1 MTSIHH
7 QALSE
12 RDSKMMIPAKEM
24 KRGITYVVSGDTS
37 KRSRANWF
45 NHKPG
50 ERVFI
55 NHLGLIRNL
64 DNHYADHSEPEYAR
78 LYVDVHIPTILANI
92 NHLERNI
99 SDQINQAIEAGADGV
114 FVRKNGS
121 WSFSK

>member
-37 KRSRANWF
+37 KRSRAN
-45 NHKPG
+45 HKPG
-50 ERVFI
+50 ERVLI
-55 NHLGLIRNL
+55 NHLGLIQNL
-64 DNHYADHSEPEYAR
+64 DNNYAVHSEPEYAR
-78 LYVDVHIPTILANI
+78 FYVDVHIPTILANI